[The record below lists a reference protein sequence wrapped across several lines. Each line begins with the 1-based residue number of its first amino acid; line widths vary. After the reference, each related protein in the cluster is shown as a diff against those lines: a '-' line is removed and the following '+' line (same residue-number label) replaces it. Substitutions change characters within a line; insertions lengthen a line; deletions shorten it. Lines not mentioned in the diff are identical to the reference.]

1 MNVWNFIS
9 MLHSGVEL
17 RAFVNASIYTQLF
30 PPVQYVTCNEVKQ
43 VQLRGAVYLMNEYY
57 L

>member
-1 MNVWNFIS
+1 MSGILSVCCTVEWNS
-9 MLHSGVEL
+9 EHLLMQVY
-17 RAFVNASIYTQLF
+17 AQLF